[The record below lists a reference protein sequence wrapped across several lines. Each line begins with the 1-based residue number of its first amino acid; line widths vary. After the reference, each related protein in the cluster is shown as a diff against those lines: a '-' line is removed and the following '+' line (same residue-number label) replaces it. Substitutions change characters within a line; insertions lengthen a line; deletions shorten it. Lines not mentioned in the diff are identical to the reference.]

1 MSPVH
6 LSLQKKEGFHRMIE
20 KLLGGKFPFLK
31 IFSHIYWQQNI
42 TFKKNLFDQKV
53 VTKEDIFLK
62 LLLAKLV
69 GDLICGRSYL

>member
-31 IFSHIYWQQNI
+31 IFSHIYWQQNL
-42 TFKKNLFDQKV
+42 TFKKM
-53 VTKEDIFLK
+53 
-62 LLLAKLV
+62 
-69 GDLICGRSYL
+69 SYYVNTFWVKQVS